1 MITEVTSSPG
11 PAGTWGTQ
19 DWPLRGHEII
29 PSSLL
34 KQLRHRKDMP
44 GIVRLVVHTVAIVG
58 SGLLLWDFHQTAW
71 VWPLMAIFGCL
82 VALLFG
88 PLHECAHG
96 TAFRTRWLNDV
107 VGRITGF
114 LVYRP
119 FLYFRYR
126 HTSHHT
132 YTQHLKLDPDRVNL
146 PNSVTQYAFDMSAR
160 GFWKMCW
167 AYHMRGVTGRFDDAE
182 HFFMPAGE
190 TARIVREFRWCVA
203 GYIVLVAAALA
214 LDPWA
219 PLVLIVG
226 PRILGEILLRVLRMS
241 EHTATD
247 DSPDLLRNTRTTLV
261 NPILHYFYW
270 EMPYHAEH
278 HLAPSVPFHALAG
291 LHSLVSNK
299 IGFVAERGLLGAHA
313 EILRTVR
320 AQHAPV
326 SG

>member
-1 MITEVTSSPG
+1 MAELISSLG

-29 PSSLL
+29 PNSLL
-34 KQLRHRKDMP
+34 KQLRHLKDMP
-44 GIVRLVVHTVAIVG
+44 GIVRLLVHTLAIVG
-58 SGLLLWDFHQTAW
+58 SGVLLWDFHQTAW
-71 VWPLMAIFGCL
+71 VWLFIAIFGSF

-146 PNSVTQYAFDMSAR
+146 PTSVAQYVLDMSAR
-160 GFWKMCW
+160 GFWKMCL
-167 AYHMRGVTGRFDDAE
+167 AYHLRCATVRFDDVARFFIPAE
-182 HFFMPAGE
+182 E

-203 GYIVLVAAALA
+203 GYIFLVAAALA

-219 PLVLIVG
+219 PLVFIVG
-226 PRILGEILLRVLRMS
+226 PRIVGEILLRFLRMS

-247 DSPDLLRNTRTTLV
+247 DSPDLLRNIRTTLV
-261 NPILHYFYW
+261 NPVLHYFYW

-278 HLAPSVPFHALAG
+278 HLAPSVPFHALAE

-313 EILRTVR
+313 DILRTVR